1 MFDSR
6 GSATLAVSVPVEA
19 DTLAALEGVAKGC
32 RRIGRQR
39 GPRVHLPRGLYP
51 TRRRFFKHLE
61 RLGVHEHGHFEQVG
75 HFPNPVAAI
84 LSSSKA
90 DSSMGGTAHAAGR
103 DSSHR
108 STSARRQPT
117 ARDPS
122 PPNRIGGGKS
132 PERMRL
138 QSDVRLSPIILITAD
153 VRRIAGTESAIG
165 PTLPIGPNLPMGGP
179 TRPIDPTGGRGTAL
193 HWWHA
198 V

>member
-1 MFDSR
+1 MCHPGSSAWCALWLPGVRLPMPHVVMYMGLSHWEEDRMLDSR

-19 DTLAALEGVAKGC
+19 DTMAALEGVAKGC

-39 GPRVHLPRGLYP
+39 GPPVHLPRGLYP

-75 HFPNPVAAI
+75 HFPHPVAAM

-138 QSDVRLSPIILITAD
+138 QSDVRLSPA
-153 VRRIAGTESAIG
+153 
-165 PTLPIGPNLPMGGP
+165 
-179 TRPIDPTGGRGTAL
+179 
-193 HWWHA
+193 
-198 V
+198 